1 MDPAPSRLAAIHT
14 LDQLFEEA
22 GVHTPLKEGIL
33 DALGGPTTVREV
45 AFVSEEDWH
54 ALATTLTVDPA
65 PAEGPTQVLTP
76 VQKSRI
82 RFLQRVARLTAG
94 LPVERERPLPEAS
107 AAPLPPSKRVK
118 LSSLVDPSAE
128 AELVNLD
135 SSVVRSMFSSY
146 KDKRGAYPHKDHEPT
161 EEQLS
166 AVAQLLSAGQAPY
179 VDFALFGPHGKR
191 ALKKLSM
198 VAFTYQVES
207 GTWKR
212 IEVPGPPDFATWWR
226 CWLVFKTTLLLLGCV
241 TTERLEHYG
250 EFMRQLCETYG
261 PEAWFLIAQAD
272 DRFRSEEMERLRRAA
287 QITYEGLAED
297 SRGSSAYQPDRPW
310 EWVFGASLGEQGRD
324 FWDTEVHKRAIF
336 YLTKL
341 KTRGETLEDG
351 TTLYLSSD
359 KPGSKN
365 RSSGNRA
372 QSPGGDPNRKKKKKK
387 PAASQKQRNSRDSST
402 NSKEICKKFQKGI
415 CSEPCPHGRRHV
427 PADQDKSGGG
437 GGQDTSKGGGKGPKG
452 Q

>member
-1 MDPAPSRLAAIHT
+1 MDPAPSRLAAIQT

-22 GVHTPLKEGIL
+22 GVRTPLKEGVL
-33 DALGGPTTVREV
+33 SALGDPATVREV
-45 AFVSEEDWH
+45 AFISEEDWQV
-54 ALATTLTVDPA
+54 LATTLTLNPE
-65 PAEGPTQVLTP
+65 PGTEGPPLGLTP

-107 AAPLPPSKRVK
+107 AAPQPPSKRVK

-191 ALKKLSM
+191 ALKRLSM

-212 IEVPGPPDFATWWR
+212 VEVPGPPDFATWWR

-241 TTERLEHYG
+241 STERLEHYG
-250 EFMRQLCETYG
+250 EYVRQLCETYG

-272 DRFRSEEMERLRRAA
+272 DRFRSEEMERLRRVA
-287 QITYEGLAED
+287 QITYEGLSED
-297 SRGSSAYQPDRPW
+297 ARSNSSFQPDRPW
-310 EWVFGASLGEQGRD
+310 EWAFGATLGEQGRD
-324 FWDTEVHKRAIF
+324 FWDAEVHRKALF

-341 KTRGETLEDG
+341 KSRGETLEDG
-351 TTLYLSSD
+351 TTLCLASD
-359 KPGSKN
+359 KPGAKSRN
-365 RSSGNRA
+365 SDTRA
-372 QSPGGDPNRKKKKKK
+372 PSPGADPIRKKKKKPSGK
-387 PAASQKQRNSRDSST
+387 KQKNV
-402 NSKEICKKFQKGI
+402 SKEICLKFQRGT

-427 PADQDKSGGG
+427 HADQDKAGTG
-437 GGQDTSKGGGKGPKG
+437 GGQDKGKGRGKGSKG

>member
-1 MDPAPSRLAAIHT
+1 MDPAPGRLAAIKT

-22 GVHTPLKEGIL
+22 GVRTPLKEGVL
-33 DALGGPTTVREV
+33 EALGKPTTVREV
-45 AFVSEEDWH
+45 AFVSVEDWQE
-54 ALATTLTVDPA
+54 LATTLTFSPE
-65 PAEGPTQVLTP
+65 PGTEGPSLRLTP
-76 VQKSRI
+76 VQKSQV

-94 LPVERERPLPEAS
+94 LPVEREKPLPEVS
-107 AAPLPPSKRVK
+107 AAPQPPSKRVK

-146 KDKRGAYPHKDHEPT
+146 KDKRGAFPHKDHEPT

-191 ALKKLSM
+191 ALKRLSM
-198 VAFTYQVES
+198 VAFTYQVET

-212 IEVPGPPDFATWWR
+212 VEIPGPPDFATWWR

-241 TTERLEHYG
+241 STERLEHYG
-250 EFMRQLCETYG
+250 EYVRQLCDTYG
-261 PEAWFLIAQAD
+261 SEVWFLIAQAD

-287 QITYEGLAED
+287 QISYEGLPED
-297 SRGSSAYQPDRPW
+297 ARSSSAFQPDRPW
-310 EWVFGASLGEQGRD
+310 EWAFGAALGEQGRD

-341 KTRGETLEDG
+341 KSRGETLEDG
-351 TTLYLSSD
+351 TTLCFSSD
-359 KPGSKN
+359 KPGPKSKHPD
-365 RSSGNRA
+365 SRA
-372 QSPGGDPNRKKKKKK
+372 QSSGADPDRKSKKK
-387 PAASQKQRNSRDSST
+387 PPAGKKQKNV
-402 NSKEICKKFQKGI
+402 SKEVCMKFQRGA

-427 PADQDKSGGG
+427 LSDPGKSGGG
-437 GGQDTSKGGGKGPKG
+437 GGQDKGKGGGKGAKS

>member
-1 MDPAPSRLAAIHT
+1 M
-14 LDQLFEEA
+14 
-22 GVHTPLKEGIL
+22 KEGVL
-33 DALGGPTTVREV
+33 EALGGPTTVREV
-45 AFVSEEDWH
+45 AYVSEEDWQEVV
-54 ALATTLTVDPA
+54 ASLTLSPG
-65 PAEGPTQVLTP
+65 PGAEGPTLVLTP
-76 VQKSRI
+76 VQRSRL

-94 LPVERERPLPEAS
+94 LPVEREKPLPEAS
-107 AAPLPPSKRVK
+107 AAPQPPSKRVK

-212 IEVPGPPDFATWWR
+212 VEVPGPPDFATWWR

-241 TTERLEHYG
+241 STERLEHYG
-250 EFMRQLCETYG
+250 EYVRQLAETYG
-261 PEAWFLIAQAD
+261 PEAWYIVAQAD
-272 DRFRSEEMERLRRAA
+272 DRFRSEEMERVRRAA
-287 QITYEGLAED
+287 QISYEGLPAD
-297 SRGSSAYQPDRPW
+297 ARGSSSFQPDHPW
-310 EWVFGASLGEQGRD
+310 EWAFGAALGEQGRD
-324 FWDTEVHKRAIF
+324 FWDTEVHKRALF

-341 KTRGETLEDG
+341 KTRGEALEDG
-351 TTLYLSSD
+351 TTLCLSSD
-359 KPGSKN
+359 KPGVKSKA
-365 RSSGNRA
+365 SGHRA
-372 QSPGGDPNRKKKKKK
+372 PSPDADPSRKKKKK
-387 PAASQKQRNSRDSST
+387 PAASKKQK
-402 NSKEICKKFQKGI
+402 NSKEVCLKFQRGT

-427 PADQDKSGGG
+427 HTDQGKSWDGGRQDKG
-437 GGQDTSKGGGKGPKG
+437 KGGGKGSKG